1 MAVTQNELITALQTL
16 LSTNPV
22 RLAMRSGLASELDL
36 ADLLVGEI
44 AVATDTLQVWVC
56 TALGTCIQIT
66 GGLTALGYYAT
77 SGDLSTAHPT
87 GTAGDIYIVGSAP
100 SHLYT
105 WGESEWVDLGAYNDT
120 STFAANESVLH
131 ITGDETKTGGLEIT
145 KGIFAT
151 GFDATALPAD
161 KNGVSAYWNTTT
173 PIGGVTGGVGRIAA
187 FIKTA
192 SAIVYK
198 ALGLGAYVGG
208 KFALLL
214 DADGSAKFGGAV
226 TLNADPTAALG
237 AATKSYVD
245 RYSPVGEI
253 KIWPTASA
261 PVGFLLCNGTLI
273 SRTTYAELFA
283 VLGTSY
289 GAGNGSTTFALPD
302 LRGRI
307 VAGKTASGTFS
318 TLGVAVGSETVA
330 LTEAQNGPHFHGFS
344 NLYLAYRSLERHPSK
359 DY

>member
-66 GGLTALGYYAT
+66 GGLTALGYYSTA
-77 SGDLSTAHPT
+77 GDLSTAHPT

-120 STFAANESVLH
+120 STFATNGSVLH
-131 ITGDETKTGGLEIT
+131 VTGDETKAGGLEIT
-145 KGIFAT
+145 SGIFAT
-151 GFDATALPAD
+151 GFNATA
-161 KNGVSAYWNTTT
+161 VF
-173 PIGGVTGGVGRIAA
+173 GGTVTL
-187 FIKTA
+187 A
-192 SAIVYK
+192 SAPTS
-198 ALGLGAYVGG
+198 ALH
-208 KFALLL
+208 
-214 DADGSAKFGGAV
+214 
-226 TLNADPTAALG
+226 

-245 RYSPVGEI
+245 SYSPVGEI
-253 KIWPTASA
+253 KIWPTATA
-261 PVGFLLCNGTLI
+261 PVGFLLCNGALI
-273 SRTTYAELFA
+273 SRTAYAELFN
-283 VLGTSY
+283 VLGTMY
-289 GAGNGSTTFALPD
+289 GAGNGSTTFALPN
-302 LRGRI
+302 LLGKV

-318 TLGVAVGSETVA
+318 TLGAAVGSETVA
-330 LTEAQNGPHFHGFS
+330 LTEAQNGQHYHAFS
-344 NLYLAYRSLERHPSK
+344 NLYLDGAQMNGTPNRYVACAGGGNTPPGAATSTSGAGSAHNNIQPTVVMNYIIRALA
-359 DY
+359 